1 MRIRPFAAL
10 AGSFVVAAA
19 LAACAT
25 PAAGDAA
32 PGGGADAVAPA
43 PRVDAGWLDGG
54 ATIGVVTYGSS
65 SCRPEVS
72 QVTEEGGVIVV
83 ALREP
88 AADACTDDLVARALE
103 VPVPEGVDA
112 STDQQVRV
120 ELEDVRTDIDLPAY
134 AGGLVEA
141 YSPSA
146 SWIGDRVI
154 ALRTWG
160 SSSCLPV
167 VEDTRVAS
175 PASVVVRFEIPPA
188 DQVCTMD
195 MAPQLTLVQ
204 LDPDAVVD
212 RDATL
217 SFGVLDAAE
226 TVPIR

>member
-1 MRIRPFAAL
+1 MRIRLFAVL
-10 AGSFVVAAA
+10 AGSLVVAAA

-54 ATIGVVTYGSS
+54 ATIGVVTYGGPM
-65 SCRPEVS
+65 CTADVEDVRL
-72 QVTEEGGVIVV
+72 EGGVVV
-83 ALREP
+83 VGLQRSAEALCLD
-88 AADACTDDLVARALE
+88 DARILE

-112 STDQQVRV
+112 STDQRVRV

-134 AGGLVEA
+134 AGGPVEA
-141 YSPSA
+141 YAPSA

-160 SSSCLPV
+160 SSSCPPV

-175 PASVVVRFEIPPA
+175 PASVVVRFETPPA

-212 RDATL
+212 REATL

>member
-1 MRIRPFAAL
+1 MRIRLFAAL
-10 AGSFVVAAA
+10 AGSFVVATA
-19 LAACAT
+19 LVACAT
-25 PAAGDAA
+25 PASRGVA

-43 PRVDAGWLDGG
+43 ARIDAGWLDGG

-72 QVTEEGGVIVV
+72 TVADDNGVILI
-83 ALREP
+83 ALSEP
-88 AADACTDDLVARALE
+88 AAPACTDDLVARALE
-103 VPVPEGVDA
+103 VPVPSGVDA
-112 STDQQVRV
+112 TADQRIRV

-134 AGGLVEA
+134 GGGAVEEFA
-141 YSPSA
+141 PSA

-167 VEDTRVAS
+167 VEDTRVES
-175 PASVVVRFEIPPA
+175 PASVVVRFATPPA

-204 LDPDAVVD
+204 LDPDAEVD

>member
-1 MRIRPFAAL
+1 MRTRLIAVL
-10 AGSFVVAAA
+10 AGSVVVAAA

-25 PAAGDAA
+25 PAADDAA
-32 PGGGADAVAPA
+32 PGGGADAV

-54 ATIGVVTYGSS
+54 ATIGLVTYGSS

-72 QVTEEGGVIVV
+72 TVADDDGVIVV
-83 ALREP
+83 GLRE
-88 AADACTDDLVARALE
+88 AEAEACTDDLVARLLE
-103 VPVPEGVDA
+103 APVPAGVDA
-112 STDQQVRV
+112 TVDQRVRV
-120 ELEDVRTDIDLPAY
+120 EFEGARTDIDLPGY
-134 AGGLVEA
+134 RGGPITEFE
-141 YSPSA
+141 PSA

-160 SSSCLPV
+160 SSSCLPI
-167 VEDTRVAS
+167 VEDTRVES
-175 PASVVVRFEIPPA
+175 PASVVVRFETPPA
-188 DQVCTMD
+188 DRVCTMD

-217 SFGVLDAAE
+217 SFGVLDEGE

>member
-1 MRIRPFAAL
+1 MRIRLFAAL
-10 AGSFVVAAA
+10 AGSFVVATA

-72 QVTEEGGVIVV
+72 QVTEEGGVIIV

-120 ELEDVRTDIDLPAY
+120 ELEGARTDIALPAY
-134 AGGLVEA
+134 RGGPVTEFE
-141 YSPSA
+141 PSA
-146 SWIGDRVI
+146 TWIGDHVI

-160 SSSCLPV
+160 SSSCPPV

-175 PASVVVRFEIPPA
+175 PASVVVRFETPPA

>member
-1 MRIRPFAAL
+1 MRTRLIAAL
-10 AGSFVVAAA
+10 AGSFVVATA

-25 PAAGDAA
+25 PAAQDAA
-32 PGGGADAVAPA
+32 PGGGADAVAPTA
-43 PRVDAGWLDGG
+43 RVDAGWLDGG

-72 QVTEEGGVIVV
+72 TVADDDGVIVV

-88 AADACTDDLVARALE
+88 TADACTDDLVARALE
-103 VPVPEGVDA
+103 VPVPAGVEA
-112 STDQQVRV
+112 TVDQRVRV
-120 ELEDVRTDIDLPAY
+120 ELEDVRTDIDLTAY
-134 AGGLVEA
+134 RGGPVEEFA
-141 YSPSA
+141 PSA

-160 SSSCLPV
+160 SSSCLPIV
-167 VEDTRVAS
+167 TDTRVAS
-175 PASVVVRFEIPPA
+175 PASVVVRFETPPT

-212 RDATL
+212 RDATV

>member
-1 MRIRPFAAL
+1 MRTRLIVAV

-25 PAAGDAA
+25 PAAGGAA
-32 PGGGADAVAPA
+32 PGGGADAVTPA
-43 PRVDAGWLDGG
+43 ARVDAGWLDGG
-54 ATIGVVTYGSS
+54 ATIGLVTYGGPM
-65 SCRPEVS
+65 CTAEVED
-72 QVTEEGGVIVV
+72 VRMDDGV
-83 ALREP
+83 
-88 AADACTDDLVARALE
+88 LVAGLQRSAEALCLDEPRALE

-112 STDQQVRV
+112 TADQRLRV
-120 ELEDVRTDIDLPAY
+120 ELEDMRTDIALPAY
-134 AGGLVEA
+134 SGGSVE
-141 YSPSA
+141 SFESSA
-146 SWIGDRVI
+146 SWIGGHVI

-167 VEDTRVAS
+167 VADTRVAS
-175 PASVVVRFEIPPA
+175 PASVLVRFEIPPA

-195 MAPQLTLVQ
+195 MAPQLTVVQ

-212 RDATL
+212 RDATV